1 MARFCGN
8 CGSAVDDNA
17 KVCGSCGTPLE
28 TNDKVVSKIPGVQYI
43 DPEKKAKTAKKV
55 KLFFGLAALIIVVVI
70 VFNIVSGFVGYKGAV
85 RKIMN
90 AYEDYDIDTIVSMS
104 SDYYY
109 CMTDENYVEEYF
121 GDIISEDL
129 DDFEEYSGHNYKF
142 SYEITD
148 SYKMAEHKLD
158 DLLDSLSYYEE
169 FDADIIDKV
178 VVVEVEVTAKSK
190 NNDYTKE
197 LTLTLTKESG
207 SWKLLYLY

>member
-1 MARFCGN
+1 MSKFCGN

-17 KVCGSCGTPLE
+17 KVCGNCETPLS
-28 TNDKVVSKIPGVQYI
+28 TNNKIVSKIPGVQYEN
-43 DPEKKAKTAKKV
+43 PEKKAKATKKI
-55 KLFFGLAALIIVVVI
+55 KIILGLAVLAIVAVI

-85 RKIMN
+85 HNIMN
-90 AYEDYDIDTIVSMS
+90 AYKDYDIDTIVSMS

-109 CMTDENYVEEYF
+109 CMTDENYVEKYF

-129 DDFEEYSGHNYKF
+129 DDFEENSGHNYKF

-158 DLLDSLSYYEE
+158 DLLDSLSSYEE
-169 FDADIIDKV
+169 FDADIIEKV
-178 VVVEVEVTAKSK
+178 MVIEIEVTAKSK
-190 NNDYTKE
+190 RNTYNKD
-197 LTLTLTKESG
+197 LTLTLTKENG

>member
-28 TNDKVVSKIPGVQYI
+28 ANNKVVSKIPGVQYI

-55 KLFFGLAALIIVVVI
+55 KTFFGLAALIIVAVI

-178 VVVEVEVTAKSK
+178 MVVEIEVVAKSK
-190 NNDYTKE
+190 NNNYTKD

-207 SWKLLYLY
+207 SWKLLYLN

>member
-1 MARFCGN
+1 MSRFCGS

-17 KVCGSCGTPLE
+17 KVCGNCGTPLD
-28 TNDKVVSKIPGVQYI
+28 TNNKVVSKVPGIQYI
-43 DPEKKAKTAKKV
+43 DPEKKAKTIKKI
-55 KLFFGLAALIIVVVI
+55 KAFIGLVALVIVAII

-104 SDYYY
+104 SSWYY
-109 CMTDENYVEEYF
+109 CMTDEDYAEEHF
-121 GDIISEDL
+121 GDVISEDL
-129 DDFEEYSGHNYKF
+129 DDFENYSGHNYKF

-158 DLLDSLSYYEE
+158 NLLDTLSSCEE

-178 VVVEVEVTAKSK
+178 MIVEVETTAKSK
-190 NNDYTKE
+190 NDTYTKKLE
-197 LTLTLTKESG
+197 LTLTKENG
-207 SWKLLYLY
+207 SWKLLYMY